1 MLSRMGTSFC
11 KLSGERSG
19 AGASDSGADLD
30 SESGT
35 VPGWQT
41 EKKRGDSLYHQHKYR
56 EAVHSYMAALD
67 ALEPLLLQRKII
79 EDREDEIMHSK
90 EEKDVAGAGAARAAW
105 IEQECSDRAL
115 GAGGGVESL
124 GVVAAKL
131 HGNLAAAYFM
141 LCKYRDVIV
150 HCEKALKPI
159 SDARDGESSYYN
171 GQVHDRFISDISL

>member
-1 MLSRMGTSFC
+1 MGASFR

-19 AGASDSGADLD
+19 AGTGDGTGGGDGGAGLD
-30 SESGT
+30 SEIGT

-41 EKKRGDSLYHQHKYR
+41 EKKKGDSLYHQHKYR

-67 ALEPLLLQRKII
+67 ALDPLLLQRKTK
-79 EDREDEIMHSK
+79 DRDEGHSK
-90 EEKDVAGAGAARAAW
+90 KEESGAGAAKAPR
-105 IEQECSDRAL
+105 IEPEHSDQAG

-131 HGNLAAAYFM
+131 HGNLSAAYFM

-150 HCEKALKPI
+150 HCEEALKPI
-159 SDARDGESSYYN
+159 SDARDGESSYYK
-171 GQVHDRFISDISL
+171 GQVHHRFVSDSCKLCS